1 METFRTSR
9 MTAPGA
15 AAGCWSRR
23 RAARSGSLIWPAMS
37 CSSCSTTIP
46 ARPSAGA
53 FRFPREHLVKPQ
65 TPAVGHSA
73 SSSPT
78 LISTSYSL
86 PTGSASSTQPNSGR
100 WSLTTRARSHRL
112 LRPRP
117 EACRR
122 AAAEVAAD
130 HARPGEERS
139 SVFADRILSLLKL
152 PEYSTIYLIQAVM
165 LLSCHHNRCHGRRC
179 DDATC

>member
-1 METFRTSR
+1 M
-9 MTAPGA
+9 
-15 AAGCWSRR
+15 
-23 RAARSGSLIWPAMS
+23 RALGRY
-37 CSSCSTTIP
+37 
-46 ARPSAGA
+46 PSAHSAGDVGLGA
-53 FRFPREHLVKPQ
+53 GVFGVPEDLRGRAVLHEH
-65 TPAVGHSA
+65 AHSAAWRSEVGHSA

-78 LISTSYSL
+78 LISTSNSL
-86 PTGSASSTQPNSGR
+86 PSGSASSTQPNSGR